1 MSRKQMFGFVDP
13 ITLGFIIAIAGT
25 AIGVGYDKASEKSA
39 PSVTASQ
46 PAAQPATVASAA
58 QTAK

>member
-1 MSRKQMFGFVDP
+1 MFGFVDP